1 MEDKIIK
8 INTLTEEEIDKIK
21 INEINLSSRIQN
33 HLVYKD
39 IKTLLDLKNF
49 VKNKGINSLYEIGG
63 FGNISLTTITELLNH
78 AYPNLQIS
86 QLKYTFKDLVSNG
99 GVNER

>member
-1 MEDKIIK
+1 MIK
-8 INTLTEEEIDKIK
+8 INTLTEDEIDKIK
-21 INEINLSSRIQN
+21 INEIDLSSRIQN

-49 VKNKGINSLYEIGG
+49 VENKGINGLYQIGG
-63 FGNISLTTITELLNH
+63 FGTVSRTRVIELLNH

-86 QLKYTFKDLVSNG
+86 QSKYTFN
-99 GVNER
+99 